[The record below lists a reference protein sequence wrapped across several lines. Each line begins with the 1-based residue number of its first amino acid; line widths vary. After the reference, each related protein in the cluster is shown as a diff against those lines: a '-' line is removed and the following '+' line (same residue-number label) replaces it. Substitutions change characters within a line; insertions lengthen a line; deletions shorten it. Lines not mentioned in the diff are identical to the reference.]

1 MVQRVAR
8 FRLLSLLTSL
18 AVTIVALTA
27 TRPTLA
33 ATAVGD
39 GEAIMLVATWL
50 AAAAV
55 TAWYALGL
63 ALCVA
68 ARVYPTR
75 RGLRRCTAFAPPLV
89 RRAAGFAWG
98 ASFVVS
104 PALAQISAG
113 AFPRP
118 AVVAVD
124 EPIVRAPD
132 PTTTTTTAATTPAPV
147 PIAAA
152 ARMPAV
158 APPVTRN
165 HVVEAGDSLWTIAAT
180 ELAAQGDTCERGVAT
195 YWRTVV
201 EANRAALRSGNPNL
215 IFPGEVIALPPH
227 G

>member
-1 MVQRVAR
+1 MVQLVAR
-8 FRLLSLLTSL
+8 IRALSLLT
-18 AVTIVALTA
+18 AVAIVALTA
-27 TRPTLA
+27 TRPTIT
-33 ATAVGD
+33 ATVAGD
-39 GEAIMLVATWL
+39 GEAIMLAATWL

-55 TAWYALGL
+55 TAWYTLGL

-68 ARVYPTR
+68 ARMYPTR
-75 RGLRRCTAFAPPLV
+75 RGLRCCTAFAPVLV

-98 ASFVVS
+98 ASLVVA
-104 PALAQISAG
+104 PALAHTPAR
-113 AFPRP
+113 AFPRT

-132 PTTTTTTAATTPAPV
+132 PTTTTTTAATMPAPV

-152 ARMPAV
+152 APIPEV

-180 ELAAQGDTCERGVAT
+180 ELAAQGDTSERGVAV
-195 YWRTVV
+195 YWRAVV